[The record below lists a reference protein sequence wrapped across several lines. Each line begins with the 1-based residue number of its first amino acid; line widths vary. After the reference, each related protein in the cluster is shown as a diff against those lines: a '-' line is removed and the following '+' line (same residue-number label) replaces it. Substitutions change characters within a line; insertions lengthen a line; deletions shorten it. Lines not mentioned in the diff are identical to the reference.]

1 MRDIAYG
8 NWQLHRRPIMTPMR
22 LPDDVSIREMTAD
35 DIAAGLTLCRASQW
49 NQTEQDW
56 RFFLTAAPHGA
67 LVAQEDAGRVIGT
80 VATLPYGPFTWIS
93 MVLVDP
99 ASRGRHVGTA
109 LLQRGLELADAT
121 ARLDATPSGE
131 AIYRKLGFASEYRLA
146 RWYLD
151 ARPRGLAHRSSV
163 RPLAPADWPA
173 ILEMDQRA
181 FGASRMGLLQRL
193 ADDAPEYA
201 RVVSRGGVQG
211 YLFGRHG
218 HNREHLGP
226 LVADGPDTAA
236 ALLESTL
243 ADQPARRIY
252 LDVPDDRQ
260 EWRDILSRMGFAIER
275 PFLRMHRG
283 PLTTPG
289 TPSSTYAIA
298 GPEFG

>member
-1 MRDIAYG
+1 
-8 NWQLHRRPIMTPMR
+8 
-22 LPDDVSIREMTAD
+22 
-35 DIAAGLTLCRASQW
+35 
-49 NQTEQDW
+49 
-56 RFFLTAAPHGA
+56 
-67 LVAQEDAGRVIGT
+67 
-80 VATLPYGPFTWIS
+80 

-99 ASRGRHVGTA
+99 AARGKHVGTT
-109 LLQRGLELADAT
+109 LLQRGLELAGADAT

-131 AIYRKLGFASEYRLA
+131 AIYRKLGFAGEYRLA
-146 RWYLD
+146 RWFLD
-151 ARPRGLAHRSSV
+151 VKPPPIARRSSA

-173 ILEMDQRA
+173 IREMDQRA
-181 FGASRMGLLQRL
+181 FGASRIGLLQRL
-193 ADDAPEYA
+193 ADEAPEYA
-201 RVVSRGGVQG
+201 RVISRGSHVQG

-243 ADQPARRIY
+243 AEQPDRRFY

-260 EWRDILSRMGFAIER
+260 EWRDVLSRMGFAIER

-289 TPSSTYAIA
+289 QPSSIYAIA

>member
-1 MRDIAYG
+1 
-8 NWQLHRRPIMTPMR
+8 MTPMF
-22 LPDDVSIREMTAD
+22 LPNDVSIRGMTPD
-35 DIAAGLTLCRASQW
+35 DIAAGLTLCRASHW

-67 LVAQEDAGRVIGT
+67 LVAQDGGGRVIGT

-99 ASRGRHVGTA
+99 AARRKHVGTT
-109 LLQRGLELADAT
+109 LLQRGLELVRADAT
-121 ARLDATPSGE
+121 ARLDATPAGE
-131 AIYRKLGFASEYRLA
+131 PIYCTLGFAGEYRLA
-146 RWYLD
+146 RWCLD
-151 ARPRGLAHRSSV
+151 VEPPSIARRSRA

-173 ILEMDQRA
+173 IHERDQRA
-181 FGASRMGLLQRL
+181 FGASRIGLLRRL
-193 ADDAPEYA
+193 AHDAPEYA
-201 RVVSRGGVQG
+201 RVIACGGTVQG

-226 LVADGPDTAA
+226 LVADSPATAA

-243 ADQPARRIY
+243 VEQRDRRFY
-252 LDVPDDRQ
+252 LDVPDDQ
-260 EWRDILSRMGFAIER
+260 HEWRGVLSSMGFAIER

-289 TPSSTYAIA
+289 QPSFIYAIA

>member
-1 MRDIAYG
+1 
-8 NWQLHRRPIMTPMR
+8 MTPML
-22 LPDDVSIREMTAD
+22 LPDDVSIREMTAE
-35 DIAAGLTLCRASQW
+35 DIAAGLTLCRASHW

-67 LVAQEDAGRVIGT
+67 LVAQDGGGRVIGT

-93 MVLVDP
+93 MVLVEP
-99 ASRGRHVGTA
+99 AARGRHVGTT
-109 LLQRGLELADAT
+109 LLQRGLDLVGTDAA

-131 AIYRKLGFASEYRLA
+131 AIYRKLGFAAEYRLA
-146 RWYLD
+146 RWCLD
-151 ARPRGLAHRSSV
+151 VTPALAGRRARARPIEPV
-163 RPLAPADWPA
+163 DWPA
-173 ILEMDQRA
+173 IRAMDERA
-181 FGASRMGLLQRL
+181 FGASRIGVLRRL

-201 RVVSRGGVQG
+201 RVIARGGDVQG

-243 ADQPARRIY
+243 AERPDRRIY
-252 LDVPDDRQ
+252 VDAPDEQR
-260 EWRDILSRMGFAIER
+260 EWRDVLSRLGFVVER

-289 TPSSTYAIA
+289 TPSAIYAIA